1 MRQLWFYIVI
11 TFGGILT
18 SCIKE
23 VPVDVS
29 DEKPDA
35 YFLNAF
41 LCADSQARVQVG
53 KVSAI
58 TESYNYISD
67 ATVSLIAN
75 GNRFPLSY
83 DKDGWYASSAFI
95 FNGNDSICV
104 EMVHGARGVSRELK
118 APSKLQIQTVQTFP
132 LVVGFV
138 GRTVGF
144 RLFFKDS
151 AFNDNFYRLRVDETY
166 WLYKK
171 DGEGNNIDSVL
182 QSRKLPISGDDIA
195 YLRNPY
201 NVYTNRE
208 LLFSDVTFNG
218 LRTGLEFYRAS
229 AQPNDERTE
238 SYRVVLENLHPDLY
252 HYYNDRNAHLWQ
264 QSSIT
269 QTPTKVE
276 GNIEG
281 VYGVFGLYQL
291 DDYLVR
297 F

>member
-1 MRQLWFYIVI
+1 LRQFWFYIVFS
-11 TFGGILT
+11 FGGILT

-23 VPVDVS
+23 VPVDVG

-53 KVSAI
+53 KVSGI
-58 TESYNYISD
+58 TESYNYVTD
-67 ATVSLIAN
+67 ATVSLISN
-75 GNRFPLSY
+75 GKRFPLAY
-83 DKDGWYASSAFI
+83 DKDGWYVSP
-95 FNGNDSICV
+95 SIV
-104 EMVHGARGVSRELK
+104 LDANESVRVDVVHGTRGLSQELR
-118 APSKLQIQTVQTFP
+118 APSRLQIQTIQTFP

-151 AFNDNFYRLRVDETY
+151 AYNDNYYRLWVQESY

-171 DGEGNNIDSVL
+171 DTKGNKIDSLL

-229 AQPNDERTE
+229 AQPEDERTE

-281 VYGVFGLYQL
+281 VYGIFGLYQV
-291 DDYLVR
+291 DDYVVK